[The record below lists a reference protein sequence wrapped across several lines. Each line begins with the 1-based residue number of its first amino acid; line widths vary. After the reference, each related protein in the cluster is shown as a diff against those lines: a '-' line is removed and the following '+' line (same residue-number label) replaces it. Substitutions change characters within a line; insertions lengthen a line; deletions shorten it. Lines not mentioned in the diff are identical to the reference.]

1 MTVPVHDEH
10 AHAHGSVRSE
20 EDRIS
25 TSRIVGVGVGSLAIF
40 LLSAWIV
47 IVYFRHEMAAA
58 TPPPISQEVG
68 RSKIGMV
75 EQQPFENARRG
86 ASDREVRL
94 ERLRSFGWVDRGQ
107 GVAHIPIDQAMDLV
121 AKGVRAKPGSDQ
133 QDRERRIGAQP

>member
-1 MTVPVHDEH
+1 MTVHHEQP
-10 AHAHGSVRSE
+10 HAHGVRSE

-25 TSRIVGVGVGSLAIF
+25 TPRILAVGIGSLVAF
-40 LLSAWIV
+40 VLSSWIV
-47 IVYFRHEMAAA
+47 LVYFRHEMSAA
-58 TPPPISQEVG
+58 TPPPIPQEIG

-75 EQQPFENARRG
+75 EQQLFESARRG